1 MKNLSKSYR
10 EQNFEISFSV
20 VPTVTWAVISTTLF
34 IENFKTKKKI
44 EKIKIIVKKKI
55 GTSSKPALLKIV
67 NFVTCRIGGIV
78 QKPKIWMLVQLEL
91 RNLQN

>member
-20 VPTVTWAVISTTLF
+20 VPTVTLAVISTTLF
-34 IENFKTKKKI
+34 IENFKTKKKS
-44 EKIKIIVKKKI
+44 KKLKSLLKKKI